1 MTIYSHVID
10 KKMVAKCGFKPLNKK
25 KKATLFLQSKHSSC
39 HKCEKSNKKND
50 LGGFKVDLYN
60 SDQKDDTFK
69 LSISYNGYRATIDIK
84 KGLYKAEHPR
94 SGYFIMS
101 KNYEKGSDWYQAIY
115 EYECSYSYGKYLVIS
130 GFGGSSISI
139 NMDVMSSGNS
149 SMHMHIKTEDIEK
162 LRDYLVGIYESLLG

>member
-1 MTIYSHVID
+1 MTIYSHVINS
-10 KKMVAKCGFKPLNKK
+10 KMVSSCGFKPLNKK

-84 KGLYKAEHPR
+84 KGLYKAENPR
-94 SGYFIMS
+94 SGYFIS
-101 KNYEKGSDWYQAIY
+101 CQDYTKGSDWYQAIY
-115 EYECSYSYGKYLVIS
+115 EYQSPHGEYLVIS
-130 GFGGSSISI
+130 GFGHNAISI
-139 NMDVMSSGNS
+139 NKDVISSGNT
-149 SMHMHIKTEDIEK
+149 SMRMPINQKDIEK
-162 LRDYLVGIYESLLG
+162 LRDYLIGIFESLLA